1 MKFIYLQDA
10 QIIGRNSVNYIGNY
24 FQDCLLML
32 DEILSIA
39 KENKAEAILDGGD
52 FFDAPEPSYRILDEI
67 ADRFEKG
74 KIPMYS
80 LFGNHCTRYHSV
92 DYSKYTGLAHLI
104 KRSEYFRYLDH
115 PYLKNGKQRG
125 FSIKGIEYS
134 HDVEEKIQE
143 DGIMFDEKFDDCWK
157 IAIVHAFI
165 CPKKFPYASH
175 VVCDDIKTNAHL
187 VLCAHY
193 HAQWEKTIGNTRF
206 LDIGCLG
213 RTSITEHKVEPSIVL
228 LDTEKRSVEVI
239 KLKSARPGKEV
250 FDLTKVD
257 EKKVFDQGI
266 DKFIKSIESADF
278 QATNIEDNIKFI
290 GKEKKVEKKVIDL
303 IIDKIKE
310 LE

>member
-1 MKFIYLQDA
+1 MSKIIHLQDFH
-10 QIIGRNSVNYIGNY
+10 ITGSNSCNYIGNY
-24 FQDCLLML
+24 FEDSLLML

-39 KENKAEAILDGGD
+39 KENKVEAILDGGD
-52 FFDAPEPSYRILDEI
+52 FYDAPEPSYRILDEI
-67 ADRFEKG
+67 ANRFEEA
-74 KIPMYS
+74 KISMYS

-92 DYSKYTGLAHLI
+92 EHGRYTGLAHLI
-104 KRSEYFRYLDH
+104 KRSKYFNYLTD
-115 PYLKNGKQRG
+115 LKTKDYH
-125 FSIKGIEYS
+125 IKAIEYS
-134 HDVEEKIQE
+134 HEVEEEIKKN
-143 DGIMFDEKFDDCWK
+143 GIDFTNDDVWK

-175 VVCDDIKTNAHL
+175 VVCSDIKTNADL

-228 LDTEKRSVEVI
+228 LDTENRSVEVI
-239 KLKSARPGKEV
+239 KLKSAKPGKEV

-257 EKKVFDQGI
+257 EKKAFDQGI
-266 DKFIKSIESADF
+266 DKFIRSIESADF

-310 LE
+310 LGVKDE